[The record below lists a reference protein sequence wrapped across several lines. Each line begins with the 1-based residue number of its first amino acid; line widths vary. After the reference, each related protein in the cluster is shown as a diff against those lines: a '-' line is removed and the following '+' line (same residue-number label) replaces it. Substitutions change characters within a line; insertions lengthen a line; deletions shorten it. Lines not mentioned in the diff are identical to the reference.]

1 MSRTDGRSSAQLRE
15 IRFETGV
22 VPHHA
27 GSVIVHFGTTRV
39 LCVCTAEDRVPPHRL
54 SSGGGWMTAE
64 YSMLP
69 AATHD
74 RKQRDIS
81 RGKQDARSVEIQR
94 LIGRALR
101 NIVNIDVIG
110 QRTLTVDCDVLVA
123 DGGTRTASI
132 TGGFV
137 AVALCVDALFKK
149 KAPMKAKK
157 LRDVL
162 SGQVAA
168 VSLGVLDGRVLT
180 DLCYAEDVRA
190 ETDFNLVAR
199 DDGTLV
205 EVQGTAEGEPMTRE
219 QLLTILDQGTA
230 AVRELCEKQRA
241 ALAGIWV

>member
-1 MSRTDGRSSAQLRE
+1 MARPDGRTPEQLRE
-15 IRFETGV
+15 IRFETAV
-22 VPHHA
+22 IPHHP

-39 LCVCTAEDRVPPHRL
+39 LCVCTVEERVPPHRL

-101 NIVNIDVIG
+101 NVVNIDVIG

-137 AVALCVDALFKK
+137 AVALCVNELLKK
-149 KAPMKAKK
+149 KANMKAKK

-168 VSLGVLDGRVLT
+168 VSLGVLEGQVWT

-219 QLLTILDQGTA
+219 QLLTILDQGAA
-230 AVRELCEKQRA
+230 AVRELCARQRE
-241 ALAGIWV
+241 ALGGIWT